1 MRVHGS
7 CYGVCIVSVYECN
20 QFTSKYMT
28 VWVCKLKWMCVCNP
42 MSIPH
47 TCVHLH
53 VCSCFHAHMLSLPV
67 FAQTLSLRPGWTTHI
82 TRPSD
87 SFHRGLK
94 QFKFHVLSF
103 LLSLAKSS
111 ALHGFP
117 LLKCTMWPPWKTCF
131 NVIGYEHVSGFLV
144 FQHMCPT
151 KQPDMTR
158 KVTEIQREPEGWTFS
173 VPSQRSYRYKQRGQW
188 HLTEWHSDQPSQWL
202 SRKVEGLFFKFSF
215 LSYSAGNRTQY
226 L

>member
-1 MRVHGS
+1 MFIHASICAPVLMRVHGS

-28 VWVCKLKWMCVCNP
+28 VWVCKLKWICVCNP

-47 TCVHLH
+47 TYVHLH

-67 FAQTLSLRPGWTTHI
+67 FAQTLSLRPG
-82 TRPSD
+82 SM
-87 SFHRGLK
+87 SFNIC
-94 QFKFHVLSF
+94 VLRDNQ
-103 LLSLAKSS
+103 
-111 ALHGFP
+111 
-117 LLKCTMWPPWKTCF
+117 TWPEKW
-131 NVIGYEHVSGFLV
+131 
-144 FQHMCPT
+144 
-151 KQPDMTR
+151 
-158 KVTEIQREPEGWTFS
+158 QRSRESQRDGHFA
-173 VPSQRSYRYKQRGQW
+173 VPSQRSYRYEQRGQW

-202 SRKVEGLFFKFSF
+202 RRKVEGLFFKFSF